1 MSMLEFFLLPNGLPC
16 AIYLSSIEYFYFL
29 NSGFQ
34 VTEALRVQMEVQ
46 RRLHEQL
53 EVNLSFVLLEQTRI
67 CCDKSEKT
75 HCFPFSTPCFYCKQ
89 VQRHL
94 QLRIEAQ
101 GKYLQSI
108 LERACQALSDQA
120 AASAGLEA
128 AREELSELAIKVSN
142 DSKEMAPL
150 ETQKV
155 LPFSELAAALENRKA
170 PTVMPR
176 IGDCSMDSCLTSAGS
191 PVSPIRVGST
201 ATAMKRPRPVFS
213 HGDSMTL
220 EGNARHDVEWMMSN
234 IGWNLGLSLSKTP
247 PFSSLYLLTSFFF
260 FSSSSKCVY
269 IFNEVLHNLFSA
281 LYILYNQTLFA
292 ASTFSHLH
300 YRLIFFCFWKCGS
313 FHINVP
319 IVQSTHKTKQSAV
332 DQLLRCSFINWL
344 IKLRIN
350 LLPLVWVKY
359 WITSKKGDKRVKCKS
374 YFCTKVKGTIYL
386 IL

>member
-1 MSMLEFFLLPNGLPC
+1 MAQDLNEYAWVFPFFLTAFHVFSICLP
-16 AIYLSSIEYFYFL
+16 LSNFISRAVVSRLRRLYECKWRFKEGCTSSWRLVSHSVFL
-29 NSGFQ
+29 NKPEC
-34 VTEALRVQMEVQ
+34 VA
-46 RRLHEQL
+46 
-53 EVNLSFVLLEQTRI
+53 N
-67 CCDKSEKT
+67 KSWEKI
-75 HCFPFSTPCFYCKQ
+75 HRFPFSTPCFYCKQ

-191 PVSPIRVGST
+191 PVSPIGVGST

-213 HGDSMTL
+213 HGDSMAL

-234 IGWNLGLSLSKTP
+234 IGWNLGLSLSKSSA
-247 PFSSLYLLTSFFF
+247 FSSNLRPLAHPNVFTSLMKYYTICFLVCIFFIIRLFLLLVVSLIFIIEWSSFAFGNVKV
-260 FSSSSKCVY
+260 S
-269 IFNEVLHNLFSA
+269 IWMRP
-281 LYILYNQTLFA
+281 LYNQWQKCCWP
-292 ASTFSHLH
+292 TFWDDAK
-300 YRLIFFCFWKCGS
+300 IFHC
-313 FHINVP
+313 
-319 IVQSTHKTKQSAV
+319 
-332 DQLLRCSFINWL
+332 
-344 IKLRIN
+344 
-350 LLPLVWVKY
+350 
-359 WITSKKGDKRVKCKS
+359 
-374 YFCTKVKGTIYL
+374 
-386 IL
+386 